1 MFEHNKI
8 FIGISPINW
17 TNDDMPFLGSTNNF
31 EQILSEIA
39 LTGYSGTEIGI
50 TFPQNIDKIHY
61 HAALRN
67 LKIAGKWFNAYLAT
81 MPYAQIEQQFK
92 AEIMQLQAV
101 NASYIN
107 VCEMSYNLFRGDNSM
122 FGEKPALSEKQW
134 QNLCTGLNKL
144 GKLAHKHN
152 IKLCYHHHIGTV
164 VQTEEEISFL
174 LNHTEERYVHLCLD
188 TADLTL
194 ANIDPVQFI
203 LKYGKRI
210 GNVH

>member
-107 VCEMSYNLFRGDNSM
+107 VCEMSYNLFRGDSS
-122 FGEKPALSEKQW
+122 K
-134 QNLCTGLNKL
+134 
-144 GKLAHKHN
+144 
-152 IKLCYHHHIGTV
+152 
-164 VQTEEEISFL
+164 
-174 LNHTEERYVHLCLD
+174 
-188 TADLTL
+188 
-194 ANIDPVQFI
+194 
-203 LKYGKRI
+203 
-210 GNVH
+210 